1 MQVTFNY
8 TWRLTDYCY
17 SELSNFVECAD
28 SIVDPINRETRIEK
42 LATQTSL
49 RDRYI
54 AFLEDLTSRKVK
66 KATPIDIDVLATFI
80 LDLENRAQIDYV
92 EGHWDDEPS
101 IVAGGKRFLQR
112 AHKLRAIHADNLA
125 AH

>member
-1 MQVTFNY
+1 MQVPFNY
-8 TWRLTDYCY
+8 TWRLTDYCH

-28 SIVDPINRETRIEK
+28 SIVDPINRQTRIDS
-42 LATQTSL
+42 LVAQTSL

-54 AFLEDLTSRKVK
+54 AFLESLTSREIK
-66 KATPIDIDVLATFI
+66 KASLVDVDVLTTFI
-80 LDLENRAQIDYV
+80 LDLENRAQIDYI

>member
-1 MQVTFNY
+1 MQVPFNY

-42 LATQTSL
+42 LIIQTSL

-54 AFLEDLTSRKVK
+54 EFLEALSSRKIK
-66 KATPIDIDVLATFI
+66 KATPVDVDVLETFI
-80 LDLENRAQIDYV
+80 DDLENRAQIDYI

-112 AHKLRAIHADNLA
+112 AQKLRAIHADNLA